1 MTTKEKVIVG
11 AIGLVVTGVMAY
23 TIYDYDKTINEND
36 QLKDY
41 IRNNLK
47 VEKNSKINTLIQ
59 NKKTTIIP
67 KIIKSEIKDGF
78 KVKTFENGMRVIEVC
93 NAKEA

>member
-23 TIYDYDKTINEND
+23 TIYDYDKTINENN

-47 VEKNSKINTLIQ
+47 VEGNSKINTLVQ

-78 KVKTFENGMRVIEVC
+78 RVKTFENGMRVIEMS
-93 NAKEA
+93 NIREA